1 MMGRVSWVTRVMGQ
15 LSDASRGSWV
25 TKYDPSALG
34 RGQVTTCVHM

>member
-25 TKYDPSALG
+25 TKHDPLSAVL
-34 RGQVTTCVHM
+34 CIM